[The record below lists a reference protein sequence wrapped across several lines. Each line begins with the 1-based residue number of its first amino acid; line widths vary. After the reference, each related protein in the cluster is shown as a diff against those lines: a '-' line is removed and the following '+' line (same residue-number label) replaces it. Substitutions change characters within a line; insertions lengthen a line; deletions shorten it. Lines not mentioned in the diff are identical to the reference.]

1 MGKALIE
8 EAPVGVKI
16 ISLGRTINLGQ
27 GTDELVQIQIDFSNP
42 IELDK
47 LFKLHKPDV
56 VIHAAAEGRVDVVQE
71 DYSLGHK
78 VNVDFTQKLAEA
90 CSKNSVHMIF
100 VSSNAV
106 FGNQN
111 TPFYENDDPKPI
123 NVYGQLKLKAE
134 SVVQEIAPSCL
145 VLRPILM
152 YGWPHQTGRTN
163 PAESW
168 VKALRALNP
177 ISVVDDVYSQPLS
190 VYDCARLIWVVCETK
205 LNGILHI
212 SGIEHITLYEFATE
226 VAKAFELDEQL
237 INRAKSTDF
246 PSLAPRPTNTMYSH
260 ERLEGEVGFTP
271 QSLREGL
278 LEMKKRESNK

>member
-1 MGKALIE
+1 MKILLTGASGLLGKALIE
-8 EAPVGVKI
+8 EAPNGIQI
-16 ISLGRTINLGQ
+16 ISLVRALTSNSTQDNVTELIVDLS
-27 GTDELVQIQIDFSNP
+27 DET
-42 IELDK
+42 ELDK
-47 LFKLHKPDV
+47 VFSLHKPDIL
-56 VIHAAAEGRVDVVQE
+56 IHAAAEGRVDVVQ
-71 DYSLGHK
+71 DNYQLGHK
-78 VNVDFTQKLAEA
+78 VNVEFTQKLAET
-90 CSKNSVHMIF
+90 CSKYSVHMIF

-134 SVVQEIAPSCL
+134 SVVQDIAPSCL

-168 VKALRALNP
+168 IKALRALNP

-260 ERLEGEVGFTP
+260 EKT
-271 QSLREGL
+271 
-278 LEMKKRESNK
+278 